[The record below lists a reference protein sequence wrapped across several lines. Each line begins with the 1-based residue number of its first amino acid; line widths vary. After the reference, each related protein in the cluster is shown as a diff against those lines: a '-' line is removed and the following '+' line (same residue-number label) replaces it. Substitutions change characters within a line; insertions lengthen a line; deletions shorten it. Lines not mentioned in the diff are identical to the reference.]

1 MYHEN
6 YSKRHESR
14 VLETFKYFVLADTG
28 IDLDFRSY
36 CYAENGHNLTPAYS
50 YSIAASLVDSVLKFW
65 DRFGV
70 DIDGRYNRDLMIES
84 LQTTRLKTAIEQ
96 WLVSEISE
104 ALFDAEEGMR
114 FGVLSLMRK
123 RNKLNFVAYYQS
135 EHSGDDCNE
144 LTHHTV
150 KNHLKKN

>member
-36 CYAENGHNLTPAYS
+36 GYAENGHNLTPVYS

-65 DRFGV
+65 GRCGV
-70 DIDGRYNRDLMIES
+70 DIDGRYNKDSMIEK
-84 LQTTRLKTAIEQ
+84 LQTTRLKAAIEE

-104 ALFDAEEGMR
+104 ALFADALQA
-114 FGVLSLMRK
+114 FTNSIAQQGVMQPIVARK
-123 RNKLNFVAYYQS
+123 IATDKYEIVA
-135 EHSGDDCNE
+135 GARRWLCR
-144 LTHHTV
+144 
-150 KNHLKKN
+150 